1 MIPNTILLDTGYSK
15 SSMHSKSHSSES
27 KYATHRAT
35 FGNDNYIMGQ
45 KKKHNIYICVCVK
58 KFRILQDLDVYE
70 LFSGEGELGRQCRA
84 SFNH

>member
-1 MIPNTILLDTGYSK
+1 
-15 SSMHSKSHSSES
+15 
-27 KYATHRAT
+27 
-35 FGNDNYIMGQ
+35 MGQ
-45 KKKHNIYICVCVK
+45 KKKHNIYIYICVCVK

>member
-1 MIPNTILLDTGYSK
+1 
-15 SSMHSKSHSSES
+15 
-27 KYATHRAT
+27 
-35 FGNDNYIMGQ
+35 MGQ